1 MDASWQSM
9 AVENNRTNDA
19 ILLREA
25 AVPSHCL
32 QMLQQGCDINCFD
45 YDGRTGL
52 MLAASKGHLL
62 AVKQLVAA
70 GAAVNATDHQG
81 TTALLEAVNAGHD
94 DVIE

>member
-9 AVENNRTNDA
+9 AVENNRTDGD
-19 ILLREA
+19 ILL
-25 AVPSHCL
+25 PSHCL

-81 TTALLEAVNAGHD
+81 TTALLEAVKAGHD

>member
-9 AVENNRTNDA
+9 SVENNLTNDD

-62 AVKQLVAA
+62 AV
-70 GAAVNATDHQG
+70 G
-81 TTALLEAVNAGHD
+81 TTALLEAVKAGHD